1 MTIITIETTSIKICK
16 NSGSYL
22 KKDNL
27 HILNIYHFL
36 MNIGKNAFKK
46 IEFNF
51 DTERKI
57 FYVKDVRGQIFPDY
71 YNFISEVENSRYNYL
86 FDFDY

>member
-1 MTIITIETTSIKICK
+1 MI
-16 NSGSYL
+16 
-22 KKDNL
+22 
-27 HILNIYHFL
+27 
-36 MNIGKNAFKK
+36 IGKNAFKK